1 MQRKTN
7 AQKMG
12 KKAFTG
18 FFCTDTS
25 QVSRSIWYKP
35 ICSKWKEEEQEALEV
50 SDFNNVGYLV
60 ST

>member
-1 MQRKTN
+1 MQRKTK
-7 AQKMG
+7 AQKIG
-12 KKAFTG
+12 RKAFTG
-18 FFCTDTS
+18 FFWTDTS

-50 SDFNNVGYLV
+50 SDLNNVGYLV

>member
-1 MQRKTN
+1 MQIKTK
-7 AQKMG
+7 AQKIG
-12 KKAFTG
+12 RKAFTG
-18 FFCTDTS
+18 FCCTDTS

-50 SDFNNVGYLV
+50 SDFRMVGYLV